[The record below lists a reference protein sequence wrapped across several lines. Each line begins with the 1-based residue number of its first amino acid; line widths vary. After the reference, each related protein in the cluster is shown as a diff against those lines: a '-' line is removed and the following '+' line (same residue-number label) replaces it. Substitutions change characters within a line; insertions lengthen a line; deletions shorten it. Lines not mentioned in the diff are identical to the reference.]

1 MESGFGVE
9 DLFQDDSVLRT
20 PPRRI
25 DSRIDELRLSGC
37 NQYVPPVFHLAFGL
51 LTPARKIAWS
61 KLGSIAIINAA
72 GTGVET
78 RHLSCSPEDGRWLLS
93 DAYPVANVARYHEG
107 QQLTHVTWNSHGAEL
122 AVMDR
127 LGRVSFYTVFL
138 AVNHLNVTR
147 NQILD
152 QDDDLCALV
161 GFWWLPVERA
171 VCTHGGRE
179 GREGGRGGGMVGS

>member
-9 DLFQDDSVLRT
+9 DLFQDDSAPRT

-37 NQYVPPVFHLAFGL
+37 NQYVPPSVHPALADIRG
-51 LTPARKIAWS
+51 RKIAWS

-107 QQLTHVTWNSHGAEL
+107 QPLTHVTWNSHGAEL

-147 NQILD
+147 SQILD

-171 VCTHGGRE
+171 VCIPGGEGRERGRE
-179 GREGGRGGGMVGS
+179 GSRIEY